1 MSDSFEPTP
10 SPFAPPVPAPPA
22 QAPLA
27 QPPFESSYM
36 PPAAD
41 GLIDIAPAAPPA
53 KRKKW
58 AVIAGIAAV
67 AAVGVGVAVVAGGDD
82 DSSKSSVAGFSFSA
96 ASDSA
101 QEATNVAYEMNVTAG
116 TTGSIEMTGRLDNA
130 NKLMAMN
137 MAIPG
142 VGTTKID
149 IVLDLANKQM
159 YMSSSAFTEQG
170 LAVDTPWIGID
181 VSEQPGI
188 EESLAQS
195 TNNPLDVT
203 KAFDQAKSVEEV
215 GIEDFR
221 GEQVKHYIVT
231 VSTADALA
239 ANPSMQEQ
247 IDQLGGQFPDEIV
260 YDVYVTEDSQLRR
273 MTYEMEVGGQTV
285 SADIILTAVG
295 TIEPIVV
302 PSPDD
307 VTDLS
312 EMMGG

>member
-10 SPFAPPVPAPPA
+10 APFAPPVPTPAYEVPAAPTPFGTSYAPP
-22 QAPLA
+22 QQSVVIEVEP
-27 QPPFESSYM
+27 S
-36 PPAAD
+36 
-41 GLIDIAPAAPPA
+41 APPA

-67 AAVGVGVAVVAGGDD
+67 AAVGVGVAVVAGGGDD
-82 DSSKSSVAGFSFSA
+82 ASKPSVAAFSFTA
-96 ASDSA
+96 AADSA
-101 QEATNVAYEMNVTAG
+101 QAATNVAYEMNITAG
-116 TTGSIEMTGRLDNA
+116 STGTIEMTGRLDSTNT
-130 NKLMAMN
+130 LMAMN

-149 IVLDLANKQM
+149 VVLDLANKQM

-170 LAVDTPWIGID
+170 LEVDTPWIGID

-231 VSTADALA
+231 ISTADALA
-239 ANPSMQEQ
+239 ANPSMQDQ
-247 IDQLGGQFPDEIV
+247 IDQLGGEFPDEIV
-260 YDVYVTEDSQLRR
+260 YHVYVTENSQLRR
-273 MTYEMEVGGQTV
+273 MTYEMEVAGQTI

-295 TIEPIVV
+295 TMEPIVV
-302 PSPDD
+302 PSPDE

-312 EMMGG
+312 ELMGG